1 MVKLTVSVPLPGGN
15 DAGYVKVSASLRYDQ
30 KANETIVQTVTASA
44 RVGNGPG
51 MISRATVDV
60 SFWPT
65 DNPSV
70 SESASMNVS
79 NVLTPAFSG
88 ALNPVPL
95 RLPHQLHSPVKQ
107 VRMRVSFSIKGFV
120 SNLPVNASGSDER
133 VFMSGLESIIHV
145 GVLTGSL
152 YVAIDGKWHIGVI
165 HASDGGK
172 FYPSIGYIL
181 SAPENGIDVAYDA
194 AGNVV
199 ISGVRVTH
207 DEQGNVSLIGATV
220 EDDGDGH
227 ITIK

>member
-1 MVKLTVSVPLPGGN
+1 MVELTVSVPLLGE
-15 DAGYVKVSASLRYDQ
+15 GYVKVSASLRYDQ
-30 KANETIVQTVTASA
+30 KANETIVQTVTAIA
-44 RVGNGPG
+44 RAGNGHG

-79 NVLTPAFSG
+79 NVLIPVFSG

-120 SNLPVNASGSDER
+120 GNLPVDASGSDER
-133 VFMSGLESIIHV
+133 VFMSGLESVIHV
-145 GVLTGSL
+145 GELTGSL

-165 HASDGGK
+165 HAADGGK
-172 FYPSIGYIL
+172 FYSSVGYIL
-181 SAPENGIDVAYDA
+181 SAPEKGIEVAYDD